1 MSTALGAVGVP
12 RAGRAA
18 VLMLL
23 AGAALLSFSGTL
35 VKLSEVGPS
44 ATAFYR
50 MSLSLP
56 LLAALMAAERRAA
69 TAARPARGDWWRLAG
84 AGLFLTGDLVAWHWS
99 LHITSV
105 ANATLL
111 GNGAPIFVAL
121 ASRLLFGERLAPAFL
136 LGLALAVAGSAALV
150 AGGTRLDLHEA
161 AGDALGVLTGAFYAG
176 YIILL
181 TRLRTRFSAGAALAG
196 SGIVTALCALAAA
209 ALAGE
214 RLVPHSLH
222 GWLVVALL
230 AILCQG
236 LAMALIGRAMAHL
249 PATLTSVC
257 LLLAPVGA
265 TINAWW
271 ILGEPLGP
279 AQGIGGALV
288 LAGILLAHRGTAMT
302 GGAAAADGPTAQ

>member
-1 MSTALGAVGVP
+1 MSSTTTALDVP
-12 RAGRAA
+12 RAERGAL
-18 VLMLL
+18 LMLV
-23 AGAALLSFSGTL
+23 AGAAMLSFSGTL

-50 MSLSLP
+50 MALSLP
-56 LLAALMAAERRAA
+56 LLAVLMATERPPAAA
-69 TAARPARGDWWRLAG
+69 TRATVRDWWLIVA
-84 AGLFLTGDLVAWHWS
+84 AGLFLAGDLVAWHWA

-121 ASRLLFGERLAPAFL
+121 ASWLIFRERVGSTFL
-136 LGLALAVAGSAALV
+136 LGLAFAVAGCATLV
-150 AGGTRLDLHEA
+150 GGGTRFDMRE
-161 AGDALGVLTGAFYAG
+161 ALGDFLGLLTGACYAG
-176 YIILL
+176 YIMLL
-181 TRLRTRFSAGAALAG
+181 TKLRARFSAAAVLTG

-209 ALAGE
+209 VAAGEQLLPTTLTGWFYVTALA
-214 RLVPHSLH
+214 L
-222 GWLVVALL
+222 
-230 AILCQG
+230 LCQG
-236 LAMALIGRAMAHL
+236 IAMSIIGRAMAHL

-279 AQGIGGALV
+279 AQAIGGALV
-288 LAGILLAHRGTAMT
+288 LAGILLARKGTSTAEKT
-302 GGAAAADGPTAQ
+302 AAPA

>member
-1 MSTALGAVGVP
+1 MSTATAALAVP
-12 RAGRAA
+12 RAGRGA

-23 AGAALLSFSGTL
+23 AGAAMLSFSGTL

-56 LLAALMAAERRAA
+56 LLLLLMAAEGRTAPQPRRES
-69 TAARPARGDWWRLAG
+69 RDWWLLVV
-84 AGLFLTGDLVAWHWS
+84 AGLFLAGDLVAWHWA
-99 LHITSV
+99 LRITSV

-121 ASRLLFGERLAPAFL
+121 ASWLLFRERLTPSFL
-136 LGLALAVAGSAALV
+136 LGLALAVAGSATLV
-150 AGGTRLDLHEA
+150 AGGARFDLREA
-161 AGDALGVLTGAFYAG
+161 AGDALGVVTGAFYAG
-176 YIILL
+176 YIMVL
-181 TRLRTRFSAGAALAG
+181 TRLRTRFSTGAALTG

-222 GWLVVALL
+222 GWLVVAVL
-230 AILCQG
+230 AVLCQG
-236 LAMALIGRAMAHL
+236 LAMGLIGRAMAHL

-265 TINAWW
+265 PVNAWW
-271 ILGEPLGP
+271 MLGEPLGP

-288 LAGILLAHRGTAMT
+288 LAGILLARRGSTSTAT
-302 GGAAAADGPTAQ
+302 PA